1 MKRTLV
7 SLAVSAMMLGTV
19 FGASAARA
27 DQQVTWTGNGLDS
40 LVLCVRGVST
50 PHLHWVLTPGGQPVD
65 GTTAELFVNGYARAD
80 RQRLKRCTYAG
91 IRVKGPGRLR
101 HLNGHQRGEVLRCP
115 DQHPFAHLGV
125 LDFLPTNDQER
136 LSGRKREGFALLE
149 RKPLPLQRAGIH

>member
-65 GTTAELFVNGYARAD
+65 GTTAELFVNGKD
-80 RQRLKRCTYAG
+80 RGPMAPVGNSGALQLTIKVPAG
-91 IRVKGPGRLR
+91 LTIEKLE
-101 HLNGHQRGEVLRCP
+101 GESVYTVITSGSVGDNAVLTISDGC
-115 DQHPFAHLGV
+115 LC
-125 LDFLPTNDQER
+125 N
-136 LSGRKREGFALLE
+136 S
-149 RKPLPLQRAGIH
+149 